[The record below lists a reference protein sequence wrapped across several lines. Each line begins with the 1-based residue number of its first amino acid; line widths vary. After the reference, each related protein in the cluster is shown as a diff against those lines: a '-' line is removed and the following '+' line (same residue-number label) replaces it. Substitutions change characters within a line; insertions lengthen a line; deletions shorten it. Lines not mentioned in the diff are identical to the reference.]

1 MRRLS
6 FAFAHLEAEDWSAR
20 FGCLAVDHLK
30 SLFGS
35 ASSGDSTRVMRST
48 DEGQVSDMMHS
59 LITRIAHLE
68 ESFANEHNH
77 AD

>member
-1 MRRLS
+1 M
-6 FAFAHLEAEDWSAR
+6 
-20 FGCLAVDHLK
+20 
-30 SLFGS
+30 
-35 ASSGDSTRVMRST
+35 RVMRST